1 MGKCYSK
8 EIKSEVLKKIREGQ
22 RVSDVASAHGIK
34 EATVRSWL
42 VRDTGSSAS
51 ETLEMSRLRRENR
64 DLTELIGRLTVKSD
78 RLEINQRRGNH

>member
-1 MGKCYSK
+1 MYGEPLFKRDK
-8 EIKSEVLKKIREGQ
+8 VRGSEEDPGRSTGEQCGFG
-22 RVSDVASAHGIK
+22 AWP
-34 EATVRSWL
+34 TVRSWL

-78 RLEINQRRGNH
+78 RLEKNQRRGNH